1 MRLLTS
7 RRVRSGCSPTSTYT
21 ARTAREATG
30 PSSAPSSLL
39 HALTP
44 SGSGR
49 VVATMGYLTLP
60 GETRRRWLHGYVS
73 RRWAG
78 FSAHAHGTVGYT
90 CPQACFAVGNVSAE
104 MADVHKFKRAHCP
117 FH

>member
-1 MRLLTS
+1 MHQRAFS
-7 RRVRSGCSPTSTYT
+7 PARRARSGCSPTSTYT
-21 ARTAREATG
+21 ARTAREATR
-30 PSSAPSSLL
+30 PSSAPS
-39 HALTP
+39 
-44 SGSGR
+44 GSGQ

-78 FSAHAHGTVGYT
+78 LSAHAHGAVGYT

-104 MADVHKFKRAHCP
+104 TADVHTFKRGYCP
-117 FH
+117 WH